1 MNRNA
6 LYQGAFFFYN
16 VRKFPFRFETG
27 QEIRYNTITFID
39 LTLTMQTLDT
49 DWTDTEKNVARTAFN
64 KAYERELSGL
74 MQAVREGSNQI
85 EKPDDLWRLHDLLS
99 AKRHEIDGKYD
110 YRYSA
115 LMFVFAGL
123 VKEGW
128 LSIDELSG
136 LQSNKIAKIVAL
148 SRM

>member
-1 MNRNA
+1 MQA
-6 LYQGAFFFYN
+6 L
-16 VRKFPFRFETG
+16 E
-27 QEIRYNTITFID
+27 
-39 LTLTMQTLDT
+39 T
-49 DWTDTEKNVARTAFN
+49 DWSDTEKNVARTAFD
-64 KAYERELSGL
+64 KAYERELAGL
-74 MQAVREGSNQI
+74 MQTVREYSVQI
-85 EKPDDLWRLHDLLS
+85 EKSDDLWRLHDLLS

-128 LSIDELSG
+128 LTIEELHG
-136 LQSNKIAKIVAL
+136 LESTKLAKIAAL

>member
-1 MNRNA
+1 
-6 LYQGAFFFYN
+6 
-16 VRKFPFRFETG
+16 
-27 QEIRYNTITFID
+27 
-39 LTLTMQTLDT
+39 MQALDT
-49 DWTDTEKNVARTAFN
+49 NWSDTEKKVARTAFD
-64 KAYERELSGL
+64 KAYERELDGL
-74 MQAVREGSNQI
+74 MQTVREGSTQI
-85 EKPDDLWRLHDLLS
+85 EKPEDLWRLHDLLS

-128 LSIDELSG
+128 LTIEELHG
-136 LQSNKIAKIVAL
+136 LESSKLAKITAL

>member
-1 MNRNA
+1 
-6 LYQGAFFFYN
+6 
-16 VRKFPFRFETG
+16 
-27 QEIRYNTITFID
+27 
-39 LTLTMQTLDT
+39 MQALDT
-49 DWTDTEKNVARTAFN
+49 SWSDTEKKVARSAFD
-64 KAYERELSGL
+64 KAYERELNGL
-74 MQAVREGSNQI
+74 MQTVREGSTQI
-85 EKPDDLWRLHDLLS
+85 EHPEDLWRLHDLLS

-128 LSIDELSG
+128 LTIEELNG
-136 LQSNKIAKIVAL
+136 LESTKLAKIAAL

>member
-1 MNRNA
+1 MQA
-6 LYQGAFFFYN
+6 LN
-16 VRKFPFRFETG
+16 
-27 QEIRYNTITFID
+27 
-39 LTLTMQTLDT
+39 T
-49 DWTDTEKNVARTAFN
+49 DWSDVEKNVAQTAFN
-64 KAYERELSGL
+64 KAYERELGGL
-74 MQAVREGSNQI
+74 MQTVREGSTQI
-85 EKPDDLWRLHDLLS
+85 EKPEDLWRLHDLLS

-128 LSIDELSG
+128 LTIEELDG
-136 LQSNKIAKIVAL
+136 LESSKLAKIAAL

>member
-1 MNRNA
+1 
-6 LYQGAFFFYN
+6 
-16 VRKFPFRFETG
+16 
-27 QEIRYNTITFID
+27 
-39 LTLTMQTLDT
+39 MQALDT
-49 DWTDTEKNVARTAFN
+49 DWTDTEKNVAQIAFN
-64 KAYERELSGL
+64 KAYERELTGL
-74 MQAVREGSNQI
+74 MQAVRESSNQI

-110 YRYSA
+110 YRYPA

-128 LSIDELSG
+128 LSIDELNG
-136 LQSNKIAKIVAL
+136 LQVNKIAKIAAL

>member
-1 MNRNA
+1 
-6 LYQGAFFFYN
+6 
-16 VRKFPFRFETG
+16 
-27 QEIRYNTITFID
+27 
-39 LTLTMQTLDT
+39 MQALDT
-49 DWTDTEKNVARTAFN
+49 DWTDIEKNVAQTAFN
-64 KAYERELSGL
+64 RAYERELTGL

-110 YRYSA
+110 NRYSA

-128 LSIDELSG
+128 LSIDELNG
-136 LQSNKIAKIVAL
+136 LDGNKIAKIVAL

>member
-1 MNRNA
+1 MQA
-6 LYQGAFFFYN
+6 LN
-16 VRKFPFRFETG
+16 
-27 QEIRYNTITFID
+27 
-39 LTLTMQTLDT
+39 T
-49 DWTDTEKNVARTAFN
+49 DWSDTEKNVAQTAFN
-64 KAYERELSGL
+64 KAYERELGGL
-74 MQAVREGSNQI
+74 MQAVREGSTQI
-85 EKPDDLWRLHDLLS
+85 EKPEDLWRLHDLLS

-128 LSIDELSG
+128 LTIEELDG
-136 LQSNKIAKIVAL
+136 LENNKLAKIVAL

>member
-1 MNRNA
+1 
-6 LYQGAFFFYN
+6 
-16 VRKFPFRFETG
+16 
-27 QEIRYNTITFID
+27 
-39 LTLTMQTLDT
+39 MQALDT
-49 DWTDTEKNVARTAFN
+49 DWSDIEKNVAQTAFN

-74 MQAVREGSNQI
+74 MQTVRESSNQI
-85 EKPDDLWRLHDLLS
+85 EKPEDLWLLHDLLS

-110 YRYSA
+110 YRYPA

-128 LSIDELSG
+128 ISIEELNG
-136 LQSNKIAKIVAL
+136 LQSEKIAKIVAL